1 MPHYFLAPF
10 FLVPFEP
17 AETQAVPAGGTA
29 FVPQISASGSATAQV
44 TLLVATAVGYSPEL
58 SAQVIA
64 QSVPFVTVVSASRTS
79 ISGSTVAQAAPLLAT
94 SETVLPDVSAGVGAV
109 VPAFG
114 VAVTALPVGLSTSA
128 VLIFPIAATVS
139 GLSAPDVYAATTAL
153 AGTALSQGLLLSPAV
168 AGSGNVIA
176 PLLEAGG
183 IFVAPAHIGGLTAL
197 LYELALNDIGVY
209 ALVAVDGITYV
220 LPLNPEVVINLA

>member
-44 TLLVATAVGYSPEL
+44 TLLVATAV
-58 SAQVIA
+58 
-64 QSVPFVTVVSASRTS
+64 
-79 ISGSTVAQAAPLLAT
+79 
-94 SETVLPDVSAGVGAV
+94 
-109 VPAFG
+109 
-114 VAVTALPVGLSTSA
+114 
-128 VLIFPIAATVS
+128 

-220 LPLNPEVVINLA
+220 LPLNPEVVINLVQRD

>member
-44 TLLVATAVGYSPEL
+44 TLLVATAVGYSP
-58 SAQVIA
+58 
-64 QSVPFVTVVSASRTS
+64 
-79 ISGSTVAQAAPLLAT
+79 
-94 SETVLPDVSAGVGAV
+94 
-109 VPAFG
+109 
-114 VAVTALPVGLSTSA
+114 
-128 VLIFPIAATVS
+128 
-139 GLSAPDVYAATTAL
+139 
-153 AGTALSQGLLLSPAV
+153 AV

-209 ALVAVDGITYV
+209 ALVVVDGIAYV
-220 LPLNPEVVINLA
+220 LPLNPEVVINLVQRN